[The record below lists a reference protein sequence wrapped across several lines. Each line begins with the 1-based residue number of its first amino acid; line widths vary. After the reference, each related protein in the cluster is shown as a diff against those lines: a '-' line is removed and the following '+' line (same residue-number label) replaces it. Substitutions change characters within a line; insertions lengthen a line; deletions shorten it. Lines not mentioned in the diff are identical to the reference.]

1 MTLAAVGAALGVGP
15 AAKREEVLRLALR
28 AVAVVFAF
36 EAAVSGQYGL
46 APQPLYWFLLAGDPP
61 VVAGIAV
68 ACFAARGAARAWLGL
83 ALLAFG
89 VLATIAFG
97 DFVAARSPHL
107 TALAPLR
114 SKAAWNLAALANVA
128 GFYGTLLAA
137 RLLPQRPFLHIV
149 GKLAVGALGLVTV
162 GFVVTRWV
170 RPVPPLVP
178 FFNACLFLVP
188 AAYLF
193 EITEAPAGSESAPS

>member
-1 MTLAAVGAALGVGP
+1 VSAAALDAGQGV
-15 AAKREEVLRLALR
+15 RRDEVLRLALR

-61 VVAGIAV
+61 VVAGVAV
-68 ACFAARGAARAWLGL
+68 ACWAARGNTRAWLGVAL
-83 ALLAFG
+83 AAFC

-97 DFVAARSPHL
+97 DFIAARAPHL

-114 SKAAWNLAALANVA
+114 TKASWNVAALANVT
-128 GFYGTLLAA
+128 GFYGTLFAA
-137 RLLPQRPFLHIV
+137 RLLPQRPLHHTV
-149 GKLAVGALGLVTV
+149 GRLAVAVLGAVTI
-162 GFVVTRWV
+162 GFVITRWIH
-170 RPVPPLVP
+170 PVPPLVP

-193 EITEAPAGSESAPS
+193 EVTEAPFDAAEAER